1 LCSEGSWDLENG
13 GGGRAARGG
22 QVDSSTTN
30 EGIHLSFPTL
40 CTSLIPR
47 LTLGSPTSLL
57 LTYTLLHTHNTFLS
71 VLVSSGNVKSLLVA
85 LLKTLYEVVNTV
97 SSACKEYAKNADRV
111 NSRPSTVPALESI
124 YLVVI
129 NILLIIQDV
138 KLRPLLSKLTT
149 RDEDLS
155 WYKEKALGEVI

>member
-1 LCSEGSWDLENG
+1 
-13 GGGRAARGG
+13 
-22 QVDSSTTN
+22 
-30 EGIHLSFPTL
+30 
-40 CTSLIPR
+40 
-47 LTLGSPTSLL
+47 
-57 LTYTLLHTHNTFLS
+57 
-71 VLVSSGNVKSLLVA
+71 VKSLLVA

-149 RDEDLS
+149 RDEDLA